1 MQRLTKVSDSD
12 FTPPQTVAQLPP
24 VPLMHRENFAQA
36 VGVSVDV
43 VTGWINR
50 GYIPTFEVG
59 KYRLVN
65 LALLTKLALDKE
77 FRL

>member
-1 MQRLTKVSDSD
+1 MDNEDS
-12 FTPPQTVAQLPP
+12 TPLSKVAQLPP
-24 VPLMHRENFAQA
+24 VPVMHRESFAAA

-65 LALLTKLALDKE
+65 LALLNKLALDKE

>member
-1 MQRLTKVSDSD
+1 MLDNLESTTAGSGVQQ
-12 FTPPQTVAQLPP
+12 PPIP
-24 VPLMHRENFAQA
+24 VMHRDKFAEL
-36 VGVSVDV
+36 VGVSSDV

-50 GYIPTFEVG
+50 GYIPTLEVG

-65 LALLTKLALDKE
+65 LALLNKLALDKE